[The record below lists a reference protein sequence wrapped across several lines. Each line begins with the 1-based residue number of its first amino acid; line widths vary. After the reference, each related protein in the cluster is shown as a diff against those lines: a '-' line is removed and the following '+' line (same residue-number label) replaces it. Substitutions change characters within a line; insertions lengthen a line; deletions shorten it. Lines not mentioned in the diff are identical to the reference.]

1 MLPYFCIISGKGTEN
16 ISLLTRSMPRG
27 NGKKGQKMMY
37 HLLDDFSISPLLRA
51 MEANVYEAWTR
62 LGRRLGAVVHDE
74 PELLWFISGLPFHL
88 ANGIVRAH
96 FPSDT
101 VEETLEERL
110 TQLRV

>member
-1 MLPYFCIISGKGTEN
+1 
-16 ISLLTRSMPRG
+16 MPRG

-62 LGRRLGAVVHDE
+62 LDRRLGAVVHDE
-74 PELLWFISGLPFHL
+74 PELLCFISGLPFHL
-88 ANGIVRAH
+88 SNGIVRAH